1 MSDIPQIVVE
11 DKIVMEVLMKYAK
24 RSQVGQEKY
33 GTTLQTNNKD
43 NYLQH
48 LQEELMDATLYLQK
62 IIEQNQEITKLVKD
76 HPNDAELGMKIRNL
90 VR

>member
-1 MSDIPQIVVE
+1 MTTELMVE
-11 DKIVMEVLMKYAK
+11 DKIVMNVLAKYAI
-24 RSQVGQEKY
+24 RSKVGQEKY

-48 LQEELMDATLYLQK
+48 LQEELFDASLYIEKL
-62 IIEQNQEITKLVKD
+62 IEQNQEITKLVKD
-76 HPNDAELGMKIRNL
+76 HANDAELGYKIRNL

>member
-1 MSDIPQIVVE
+1 MSDIPQITVQDE
-11 DKIVMEVLMKYAK
+11 IVMEVLLKYAK

-62 IIEQNQEITKLVKD
+62 LMSLDKEITKLVKD
-76 HPNDAELGMKIRNL
+76 HSNDAELGMKIRNL